1 MPNEVKIEALFLVEF
16 LSFILIVSIFPGI
29 ISNFRVLLFKFCD
42 GKFIAVVINP
52 AFKISL

>member
-42 GKFIAVVINP
+42 GKFIAVVIKP